1 MPIPTQGNRLHSLAR
16 DAPTRDASVTTRLR
30 VGLVGAG
37 LIGQAAHAPHLA
49 DDRERWDVV
58 VIADPSRA
66 VREAVAAR
74 HRVPN
79 TCSTIEEALELG
91 LDAVVIAVP
100 DAAHR
105 DSVLAAL
112 AGGVHVL
119 VEKPLAL
126 SVAECDEI
134 LAARGDRIVQV
145 GYMKLYDPATERFVD
160 LLRDGPAE
168 LIYLSVEVNDPD
180 QLPFVDHLG
189 IVTAGDV
196 DPELIASS
204 RTRRDEAVR
213 AALGSDPRTSDARA
227 FGAFLDS
234 MVHDVSLAHYAL
246 RALGTE
252 PPLPLADAAYWDV
265 GRGVSLDW
273 ILPSDGRAHL
283 EHHELPGV
291 SDYRERVTAYRRDR
305 ILELTFP
312 SPYLQHHPTR
322 LVERR
327 TDGGVTSLRETEMR
341 VSYEEAFRNEL
352 RAFHDSI
359 TTGAPVRSS
368 VEAARDDL
376 VALIDAFRLAASKRG
391 RRD

>member
-1 MPIPTQGNRLHSLAR
+1 MTA
-16 DAPTRDASVTTRLR
+16 RLR
-30 VGLVGAG
+30 VGLIGAG

-49 DDRERWDVV
+49 GDRDRWDFVV
-58 VIADPSRA
+58 VADPSTT
-66 VREAVAAR
+66 VRDAVAAR
-74 HRVPN
+74 YAVPN
-79 TCSTIEEALELG
+79 SCATLEEAVALG
-91 LDAVVIAVP
+91 LDSVVIAVP

-105 DSVLAAL
+105 DSVVGAL
-112 AGGVHVL
+112 NAGIHVL

-126 SVAECDEI
+126 SVAEVDEI
-134 LAARGDRIVQV
+134 VAARGDRVVQV
-145 GYMKLYDPATERFVD
+145 GYMKLYDPATKRFVA
-160 LLRDGPAE
+160 LLRDRPAE
-168 LIYLSVEVNDPD
+168 LVYLSVEVNDPD
-180 QLPFVDHLG
+180 QSPFVDHLG
-189 IVTAGDV
+189 IATANDV
-196 DPELIASS
+196 DPELIATARS
-204 RTRRDEAVR
+204 RRDEAVR
-213 AALGSDPRTSDARA
+213 SALGSDPRTSDARA

-234 MVHDVSLAHYAL
+234 LVHDVSLAHFVL
-246 RALGTE
+246 RSLGTK
-252 PPLPLADAAYWDV
+252 PPLPLADAAYWDL

-273 ILPSDGRAHL
+273 ILPGDGRAHL
-283 EHHELPGV
+283 EHLHLPGV
-291 SDYRERVTAYRRDR
+291 SDYRERVTAFCRDR

-327 TDGGVTSLRETEMR
+327 TDGGVPSLLETSIR

-376 VALIDAFRLAASKRG
+376 VALIDAFRLAAGKRQ